1 MERKGRWENLQQM
14 IAIIKEIILK
24 YISDEIG
31 SVLAFIGIK
40 YNIKMEIKL
49 IKFFIIENRRNND
62 KKLFMTSLF
71 RM

>member
-31 SVLAFIGIK
+31 SVLAFSI
-40 YNIKMEIKL
+40 Y
-49 IKFFIIENRRNND
+49 RN
-62 KKLFMTSLF
+62 
-71 RM
+71 